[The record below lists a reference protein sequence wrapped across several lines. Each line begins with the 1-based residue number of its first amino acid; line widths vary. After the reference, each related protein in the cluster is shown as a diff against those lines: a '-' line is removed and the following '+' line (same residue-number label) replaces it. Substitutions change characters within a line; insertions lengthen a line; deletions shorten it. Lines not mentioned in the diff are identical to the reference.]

1 MRSSSGVMGFRV
13 NRFSAG
19 LKASGMPSGLSVCEK
34 SSQSM
39 MEIPESGNISGAA
52 DAGARAPHPVV
63 RRRPFNPSI
72 TPSFPLVLDIAIKP
86 NAYSSTAFRAP
97 RPVVNWNA

>member
-13 NRFSAG
+13 SMFNAG

-39 MEIPESGNISGAA
+39 IEISESGNMSGAA
-52 DAGARAPHPVV
+52 CAGVMAPHPVV
-63 RRRPFNPSI
+63 
-72 TPSFPLVLDIAIKP
+72 
-86 NAYSSTAFRAP
+86 
-97 RPVVNWNA
+97 